1 MSTTEQRR
9 HAEAFRKMSM
19 VAKAAARLAA
29 GVEALATAAGGAE
42 SGQMPAE
49 HVGWFCR
56 ALKADALLCL
66 RAADPNESLEELEEM
81 TR

>member
-42 SGQMPAE
+42 SGQMLA
-49 HVGWFCR
+49 GR
-56 ALKADALLCL
+56 
-66 RAADPNESLEELEEM
+66 
-81 TR
+81 